1 MTWSFFGGKE
11 QRKQRKS
18 RKHVRRRGSMG
29 SGARLNR
36 FEQLEARHLLA
47 VLTVNT
53 NLDTTASDTVLTLR
67 EALAVVNA
75 GSTAGLSAAEL
86 AQVNTTSALGNNDT
100 IQFDSTVFATP
111 KTIALT
117 ATGQLPIQKSLTILG
132 TGASNLT
139 IDATAAAS
147 RIFQID
153 AGDVSLKGMTLTK
166 GAPAAGNGGAINS
179 DTLGTLMLADSVITL
194 SAAVRGGGIFATG
207 DLVLTNTTVGGV
219 GVGNTAATD
228 GGGIYDSTGTVTLK
242 NSSVVANTVTAGSGG
257 GIFNNT
263 T

>member
-11 QRKQRKS
+11 QRKQRKP
-18 RKHVRRRGSMG
+18 RRQNRGLVAGRRRPH
-29 SGARLNR
+29 
-36 FEQLEARHLLA
+36 FEPLEDRRMLA
-47 VLTVNT
+47 VLTVNS
-53 NLDTTASDTVLTLR
+53 NLDTTASDAVLTLR
-67 EALAVVNA
+67 EALTVVNA

-100 IQFDSTVFATP
+100 IQFDSTFFSTP

-153 AGDVSLKGMTLTK
+153 AGDVSLKGMTLSK
-166 GAPAAGNGGAINS
+166 GAPAAGNGGAINAT
-179 DTLGTLMLADSVITL
+179 TLGTLMIADSVITG
-194 SAAVRGGGIFATG
+194 SAAVLCSG
-207 DLVLTNTTVGGV
+207 
-219 GVGNTAATD
+219 TAAT
-228 GGGIYDSTGTVTLK
+228 
-242 NSSVVANTVTAGSGG
+242 
-257 GIFNNT
+257 
-263 T
+263 